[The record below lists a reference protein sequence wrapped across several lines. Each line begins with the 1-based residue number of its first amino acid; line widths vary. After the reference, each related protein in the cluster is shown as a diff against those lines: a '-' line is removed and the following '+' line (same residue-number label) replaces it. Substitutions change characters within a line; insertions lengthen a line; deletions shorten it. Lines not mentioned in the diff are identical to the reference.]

1 MVSTNLI
8 AARTRRLSLALAVC
22 VALPGC
28 SSDPSPLLARVN
40 ASILTHVAC
49 AGVDHR
55 GTDMGNPRRAGC
67 DAAIN
72 AEAQMDPAPDYGEV
86 AVFNLN
92 NPGPLLAAPGQ
103 PAGQVTVGPYKD
115 LAACEAVRTLATS
128 LGLSTYACESR
139 YLAGKVM
146 IAR

>member
-1 MVSTNLI
+1 MSSTTSTTPLW
-8 AARTRRLSLALAVC
+8 RGLVLVLVGGVALA
-22 VALPGC
+22 GC
-28 SSDPSPLLARVN
+28 RSDPSPLLARVN

-55 GTDMGNPRRAGC
+55 GADPGHPRRAGC

-103 PAGQVTVGPYKD
+103 PAGQATVGPYKD
-115 LAACEAVRTLATS
+115 IAACEAVRTLATS

>member
-1 MVSTNLI
+1 MSMTTSSTRHMQWRVLVL
-8 AARTRRLSLALAVC
+8 AGALALA
-22 VALPGC
+22 GC

-49 AGVDHR
+49 AGIDHR
-55 GTDMGNPRRAGC
+55 GADAGNPRRAGC

-115 LAACEAVRTLATS
+115 VAACEAVRTLATS